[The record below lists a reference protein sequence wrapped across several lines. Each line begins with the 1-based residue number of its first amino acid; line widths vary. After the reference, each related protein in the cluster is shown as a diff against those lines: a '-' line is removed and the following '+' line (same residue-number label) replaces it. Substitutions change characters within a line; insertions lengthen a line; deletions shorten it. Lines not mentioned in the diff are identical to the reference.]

1 MSKLLAADTTT
12 RSQYPYTVLSIILL
26 LIQCVLNIRH
36 LTHKCALT
44 TFIVVLLVTAH
55 VCGLPALAAKLT
67 ADFDSVLARGNLML
81 LLLASLTHRDE
92 WHLYY
97 CLALFIR
104 YGVAAEK
111 HFREFDFLLYLFVL
125 TFASGIISL
134 ALYRLAF
141 LISGDEKFNNAQILG
156 FSETAT
162 TLGVLYCLNAHGIFK
177 EFRLPWGHHLK
188 VTNRFQRWLS
198 FFLSDIRRLLQFPMG
213 FLNPIIAGLMC
224 WFLFEPLRWSR
235 RRLTHAA

>member
-1 MSKLLAADTTT
+1 MWNSSASESTT
-12 RSQYPYTVLSIILL
+12 RSQHPYTVLSIILL
-26 LIQCVLNIRH
+26 LIHHGACLRPAYFGAQGS
-36 LTHKCALT
+36 LT
-44 TFIVVLLVTAH
+44 TFKPFVIFQLS
-55 VCGLPALAAKLT
+55 
-67 ADFDSVLARGNLML
+67 ADFDLVLVRGNLML
-81 LLLASLTHRDE
+81 LLLASLTHKDE

-134 ALYRLAF
+134 TLYRLAF
-141 LISGDEKFNNAQILG
+141 LISGYEKYSNVQILG

-177 EFRLPWGHHLK
+177 ELRLPGGHHLK
-188 VTNRFQRWLS
+188 ITNRFQRWLS

-235 RRLTHAA
+235 RRLALAV

>member
-1 MSKLLAADTTT
+1 MSESPTADNIT
-12 RSQYPYTVLSIILL
+12 RHQHPYTVLSIILL

-36 LTHKCALT
+36 LTYKCALT

-55 VCGLPALAAKLT
+55 VCGLPALAPQIS
-67 ADFDSVLARGNLML
+67 ADFNSVLVHGNLML
-81 LLLASLTHRDE
+81 LLLASLTHRNE

-111 HFREFDFLLYLFVL
+111 HFREFDFLVYLFVL
-125 TFASGIISL
+125 TLSSGIISL

-141 LISGDEKFNNAQILG
+141 LISGYEKYNNAQIMG

-177 EFRLPWGHHLK
+177 EFHLPSGHHVK
-188 VTNRFQRWLS
+188 VTNGVQRWLS
-198 FFLSDIRRLLQFPMG
+198 FFLSDIQRLLQFPMG
-213 FLNPIIAGLMC
+213 FLNPIIAGLAC
-224 WFLFEPLRWSR
+224 WLLFKPLRWSR
-235 RRLTHAA
+235 HRVTHTE